1 MTGGTDAGRPEPLR
15 IEVLRGSTTPEE
27 LAAVIAVVTESYDRE
42 AASALAQDPAPS
54 AWARSARGVRG
65 PLRRDVR
72 WGRWAG

>member
-1 MTGGTDAGRPEPLR
+1 MSDEGDASGAVHL
-15 IEVLRGSTTPEE
+15 EVRRGDATPEE
-27 LAAVIAVVTESYDRE
+27 LAAVIAVVSESYARE
-42 AASALAQDPAPS
+42 VTTAVAEDAPVS